1 MLIDWFTV
9 IAQIVNFLVLVF
21 LLKHFL
27 YGRIINAMNQR
38 EENIASRLEE
48 AEKRKK
54 EAEQEAEIYRK
65 KNQEWDEKREE
76 MLSRAEEEAGARR
89 KGLIEK
95 AREEVDQMKA
105 RWHEAIQRE
114 KNSFLQDLRQRAGRQ
129 IYAIARRALKDL
141 ANADLEE
148 RIIDVFIDRIR
159 DLDENSRKGIV
170 RSIKK
175 ADKNVII
182 NSAFELP
189 QSIQQRITEA
199 IRAPLGDG
207 IEVKFQTSPDM
218 ILGLELKAHG
228 YKIAWSLDNYFE
240 SLESEIR
247 EALEEETKDSSK
259 ET

>member
-48 AEKRKK
+48 AE
-54 EAEQEAEIYRK
+54 IYRK
-65 KNQEWDEKREE
+65 KNQEWNEKREE

-170 RSIKK
+170 GSIKK

>member
-1 MLIDWFTV
+1 
-9 IAQIVNFLVLVF
+9 
-21 LLKHFL
+21 
-27 YGRIINAMNQR
+27 
-38 EENIASRLEE
+38 
-48 AEKRKK
+48 
-54 EAEQEAEIYRK
+54 
-65 KNQEWDEKREE
+65 
-76 MLSRAEEEAGARR
+76 
-89 KGLIEK
+89 
-95 AREEVDQMKA
+95 MKA

-114 KNSFLQDLRQRAGRQ
+114 KSSFLQDLRQRAGRQ

-148 RIIDVFIDRIR
+148 RIIDVFIDRIQ

-170 RSIKK
+170 ESIKK
-175 ADKNVII
+175 AGKNVTI

-189 QSIQQRITEA
+189 QNTQQRITEA
-199 IRAPLGDG
+199 IRKFLGDG
-207 IEVKFQTSPDM
+207 IEVKYQTSPDM

-259 ET
+259 EI